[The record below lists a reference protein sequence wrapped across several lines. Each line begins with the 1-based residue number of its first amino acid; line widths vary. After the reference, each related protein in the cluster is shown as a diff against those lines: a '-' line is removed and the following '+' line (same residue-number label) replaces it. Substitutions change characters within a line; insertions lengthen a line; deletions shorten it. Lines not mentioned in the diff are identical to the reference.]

1 MSREWTDGLGPAPHM
16 PGAATGIYERR
27 GKTLMQRMPWIKC
40 EVSDKDSLAAR
51 DNHGQLASVLA
62 ATQRSTVMPVSFF
75 TDLAGKQRCIKAS
88 FKSANNP
95 FLNSRNPLPLGFGL
109 DEDAAARAS
118 TAGLQPQPA
127 ARGQSAAATSRD
139 GRDSRAL
146 GVVVQQLVA
155 MDVEEAVARRAVQA
169 SACHTVAEAMKWIL
183 NHEPAAVG
191 ELEARWLQRTVR
203 ARSSRYASGEVRNDH
218 CGEERSRAVPRTFS
232 AQKRSAAAER
242 FLAKKQGSGAK
253 GAAAQREQAT
263 PSDVGSIHINLPY
276 TSSCASS
283 HRANL
288 PSKRNSA
295 LSRPQIWCPDT
306 PPGCARSEGEASKRE
321 S

>member
-1 MSREWTDGLGPAPHM
+1 MSSDREWTEGMGTATKT
-16 PGAATGIYERR
+16 PGAATVIYGRR
-27 GKTLMQRMPWIKC
+27 GKTLLQRMPWIKC
-40 EVSDKDSLAAR
+40 EVSVKDSLAAR
-51 DNHGQLASVLA
+51 ANHDQLASVLA
-62 ATQRSTVMPVSFF
+62 ATRRSTVVPVSFF

-88 FKSANNP
+88 SKSANNQ
-95 FLNSRNPLPLGFGL
+95 FLNSRNPLPLVFGL
-109 DEDAAARAS
+109 VGQDAAARAS
-118 TAGLQPQPA
+118 KAGLQPQPA
-127 ARGQSAAATSRD
+127 ARGQSPAATSRD

-169 SACHTVAEAMKWIL
+169 SACRTVAQAMKWIL

-203 ARSSRYASGEVRNDH
+203 ARTSRYESGEVRNDH
-218 CGEERSRAVPRTFS
+218 RARTLT

-263 PSDVGSIHINLPY
+263 PSDVGSIHINLPD

-283 HRANL
+283 HRANS
-288 PSKRNSA
+288 PASSERNSA
-295 LSRPQIWCPDT
+295 LSRPQINVLYPDT
-306 PPGCARSEGEASKRE
+306 PPGVC
-321 S
+321 